1 MAILQGSVS
10 DILRDYAQDKYFCF
24 ELNGKYLF
32 ADNTDDEN
40 GIYELSEEVENCLDI
55 ILYTT

>member
-40 GIYELSEEVENCLDI
+40 GIRSEEHTSELQSH
-55 ILYTT
+55 